1 MSREYPSHRVVKVTR
16 RRRRL
21 LFWRFQEVRITV
33 YAGTWLGC
41 ERALDAFVHHDRSMN
56 VSSVYEIEPFTDR

>member
-41 ERALDAFVHHDRSMN
+41 ERALDALHDIHRSHTY
-56 VSSVYEIEPFTDR
+56 VIELIVPPSTP